1 MQEITLHD
9 TLPRVFRG
17 RTDLHSDIWHQEVI
31 LQRGHTYLVEAA
43 SGTGKSSLCAFLYG
57 QRLDYDGT
65 IYFDG
70 QDTRP
75 YPVSQWVEQRTRHIS
90 LLFQEL
96 RLFPELTAWENVQ
109 VKNALTHFKDD
120 KTLQGWFERLGIADK
135 IQTPCRL
142 LSFGQQQRVALIRAL
157 AMPFDI
163 LLADEPTSHVDDD
176 NAAIMA
182 TLVAEEAH
190 KQNATVLITS
200 IGKHMPLSYDYT
212 FRL

>member
-9 TLPRVFRG
+9 TLPQVFRG
-17 RTDLHSDIWHQEVI
+17 RTDLHSDIWHQEVT

-57 QRLDYDGT
+57 QRLDYAGT

-70 QDTRP
+70 QDTRS
-75 YPVSQWVEQRTRHIS
+75 YTVSQWVEQRTRHIS

-109 VKNALTHFKDD
+109 IKNSLTHFKDN
-120 KTLQGWFERLGIADK
+120 KTLLDWFERLGIAEK
-135 IQTPCRL
+135 KETPCRL

-163 LLADEPTSHVDDD
+163 LLADEPTSHLDD
-176 NAAIMA
+176 NNATSMA
-182 TLVAEEAH
+182 TLVEEEAQ
-190 KQNATVLITS
+190 KQNAIVLITS
-200 IGKHMPLSYDYT
+200 IGKHMPLSYDRTYH
-212 FRL
+212 L